1 MNFAWEILEKDIK
14 NRKEILR
21 NRFISLNKIIKSD
34 KLTNQEKLMM
44 YAMNAE
50 YHNTNVE
57 RLLNYAGEHCINAD
71 LLIYILEDPDVCS
84 TYENTVGFL
93 SQFAQAS
100 EFKMKLE
107 LARELI
113 EGKWYI
119 TAEYDGKKT
128 KFQLVPIDEINEL
141 RKSVGLPASQYTYS
155 TRNMDREQE
164 EPVSKPDFVERAPAA
179 DSVDLPD
186 DGFSMPSMDD
196 ESYPY

>member
-1 MNFAWEILEKDIK
+1 MVHYCRI
-14 NRKEILR
+14 
-21 NRFISLNKIIKSD
+21 
-34 KLTNQEKLMM
+34 
-44 YAMNAE
+44 
-50 YHNTNVE
+50 
-57 RLLNYAGEHCINAD
+57 
-71 LLIYILEDPDVCS
+71 
-84 TYENTVGFL
+84 
-93 SQFAQAS
+93 
-100 EFKMKLE
+100 
-107 LARELI
+107 
-113 EGKWYI
+113 
-119 TAEYDGKKT
+119 